1 MILNTQWRFLDLGD
15 LPPLS
20 TQVVYHA
27 VAEAVDRG
35 VAPNTIIF
43 CSPNSP
49 LVCLGY
55 HQELEVEVDLEYCRL
70 RSLPVVRRILGGGAV
85 YLDNDQLFYQVIA
98 SKSDP
103 GVPSS
108 IEEIFRRYLAAPVR
122 TYNDIGIPA
131 TYRPVNDI
139 EVEGR
144 KISGSGAT
152 EVGSSVVL
160 TGNIIFD
167 FNFDEMTRILKVP
180 SEKFRDKVA
189 KTLRERLTTIKKE
202 LAEPPAREP
211 VKQLLRRN
219 YELTLG
225 SELSDGE
232 LSSEELELMR
242 SLETE
247 YSNPSWLHSVE
258 NEHQHLILKRNLKI
272 TGRSFLGEVAHKT
285 QGGLLRVLVET
296 VDNRIV
302 DVMITGDFSFIPK
315 DHLRMLERELKG
327 TETANEILMT
337 KIQRL
342 YKEYDIES
350 PGMAVEDIVGAV
362 AAAAARKI

>member
-1 MILNTQWRFLDLGD
+1 LTLSTQWRFLDLGD

-35 VAPNTIIF
+35 ESPNTIIF
-43 CSPNSP
+43 CSPNRP

-55 HQELEVEVDLEYCRL
+55 HQELEMEVDLEYCRL
-70 RSLPVVRRILGGGAV
+70 RNLPVVRRILGGGAV

-98 SKSDP
+98 HKSDP
-103 GVPSS
+103 EVPGS
-108 IEEIFRRYLAAPVR
+108 IEGVFRKFLAAPVK

-131 TYRPVNDI
+131 SYRPVNDV
-139 EVEGR
+139 EVDGR

-152 EVGSSVVL
+152 EVGSSVIL

-202 LAEPPAREP
+202 LTEPPSRER
-211 VKQLLRRN
+211 VRQLLRRN
-219 YELTLG
+219 YELTLDT
-225 SELSDGE
+225 ELEDGE
-232 LSSEELELMR
+232 LSSEELEIMG
-242 SLETE
+242 SLGKE
-247 YSNPSWLHSVE
+247 YASPAWLHLVE
-258 NEHQHLILKRNLKI
+258 NEHQGLIQKRNLKI
-272 TGRSFLGEVAHKT
+272 TGRTFLGEVVHKT

-296 VDNRIV
+296 IDNGI
-302 DVMITGDFSFIPK
+302 DDIMITGDFSFIPR
-315 DHLRMLERELKG
+315 DHLQTLERELRG
-327 TETANEILMT
+327 VEVVSEILT
-337 KIQRL
+337 DRILRF
-342 YKEYDIES
+342 YKEYNIES
-350 PGMAVEDIVGAV
+350 PGMTAGDIAEAI
-362 AAAAARKI
+362 AAAAAKKS